1 MPAGS
6 CNDLAQYLD
15 NDIVKY
21 HEHNDKSSL
30 VLGIRIKHKHDVC
43 FVDSFL
49 SLFLR
54 QPCLP
59 SSTVP
64 TTSVA
69 PPTTSTAPDAEITD
83 YSSCMRVYNRC
94 LDAAQ
99 PKNGGP
105 ADFSQC
111 TNNCSSW
118 QRLRS
123 RRLNKRFGSIR
134 M

>member
-1 MPAGS
+1 MLLLELRYMSRKLTILSNRLLHACLQSDPPP
-6 CNDLAQYLD
+6 
-15 NDIVKY
+15 
-21 HEHNDKSSL
+21 E
-30 VLGIRIKHKHDVC
+30 IRLIR
-43 FVDSFL
+43 L
-49 SLFLR
+49 L
-54 QPCLP
+54 
-59 SSTVP
+59 
-64 TTSVA
+64 TSRA
-69 PPTTSTAPDAEITD
+69 RAD
-83 YSSCMRVYNRC
+83 RC

-123 RRLNKRFGSIR
+123 RRLNKRLGSIR